1 MKKIFYIVLLLTIMP
16 FVAFAQNS
24 VSGTVTDA
32 NGEPIPGVN
41 VLLKGTSNGTSTDFD
56 GLYSI
61 QTTKSSDVLVFSY
74 LGFKTTNELVGNRS
88 EVNIILQ
95 SSNEQL
101 DEIVIVG
108 YGSVRKRDL
117 TGSVAQVSSDELNNT
132 ATSNFDQALAGRVS
146 GVQISSVDGTP
157 GEGLNITIRGGNSIT
172 GDNSP
177 LYVVDGI
184 PMDDFDPGSISTND
198 IKSFD
203 IQKDASAT
211 AIYGSRAAN
220 GVILITTKQGRKDG
234 KTDVRISASH
244 GVQWIPNRLET
255 LSPYEY
261 VKYQEQVALAIDNYV
276 PGQYVGYFKES
287 WVDPELYRD
296 MEGTSWQDE
305 IFRIASTNKYNAS
318 MSGGNS
324 TTNVYFSTEFLDQE
338 GTMINTGFKKIY
350 NNLKFGHKINN
361 KTKLNGYLQY
371 TYLNRA
377 GVGISGNSYTS
388 VIRDAIQ
395 FRPVEP
401 INSDGLEA
409 GGYDPTDQSQK
420 YLFNPVKNLMNTDRQ
435 RRSDVLRGSLGL
447 THRFNSDLVLKLS
460 GSYQIDSR
468 KETTFFGKD
477 TQQGTRGSDHING
490 SVTNR
495 RYQTLS
501 SSNTLAY
508 NKTIDQHRFSLLG
521 GMEMQTKDYEYSWMK
536 NSEIPTDLFG
546 IDKIGLGISPAI
558 PQTLSSRNALLS
570 YFGRVNYN
578 LHDKYLFT
586 ATYRADGS
594 SKFNKDNRW
603 GYFPSFSAAWK
614 ISDENFLKDVE
625 AVSFAKV
632 RAGWG
637 ITGNNRIGDY
647 DAYSQLNA
655 STSSGYVWGHGEN
668 YIPGAYQSNLGV
680 PNLRWES
687 TAQSN
692 IGLDLGFLDQNIE
705 LTVDYYNKQTSDLLL
720 NAEMALHTG
729 FNKVQQNIGKVEN
742 KGLEI
747 SLNTTNI
754 NKDKFKW
761 YTSFNISFNEN
772 KTIAL
777 NDGQTAIYTNPNW
790 NGSYSEYQYITQV
803 GQPVGMMYGLE
814 FDRIYQ
820 LDDFNWDNEYQTYV
834 LKEGVPDNGAL
845 PVGPGSV
852 KFIDQNGDGTINELD
867 REIIGNPH
875 PKHFGGFSN
884 TFEVGNFDVSALL
897 QWSYG
902 FDIMNANKAVFE
914 VPTAGKQSGFAALS
928 DAWSPLNTDT
938 TVGAIR
944 YMTVYGAPPKG
955 NQMDDRYIED
965 GSYLKLKSVS
975 VGYTLP
981 NEALEAM
988 KVKKFRIYLTGQNL
1002 FTWTKYSGYD
1012 PDVSVGKYGAL
1023 TPRLDYSA
1031 YPQSTTIMGG
1041 IDITF

>member
-1 MKKIFYIVLLLTIMP
+1 
-16 FVAFAQNS
+16 
-24 VSGTVTDA
+24 
-32 NGEPIPGVN
+32 
-41 VLLKGTSNGTSTDFD
+41 
-56 GLYSI
+56 
-61 QTTKSSDVLVFSY
+61 
-74 LGFKTTNELVGNRS
+74 
-88 EVNIILQ
+88 
-95 SSNEQL
+95 
-101 DEIVIVG
+101 
-108 YGSVRKRDL
+108 
-117 TGSVAQVSSDELNNT
+117 
-132 ATSNFDQALAGRVS
+132 
-146 GVQISSVDGTP
+146 
-157 GEGLNITIRGGNSIT
+157 
-172 GDNSP
+172 
-177 LYVVDGI
+177 
-184 PMDDFDPGSISTND
+184 
-198 IKSFD
+198 
-203 IQKDASAT
+203 
-211 AIYGSRAAN
+211 
-220 GVILITTKQGRKDG
+220 
-234 KTDVRISASH
+234 
-244 GVQWIPNRLET
+244 
-255 LSPYEY
+255 
-261 VKYQEQVALAIDNYV
+261 
-276 PGQYVGYFKES
+276 
-287 WVDPELYRD
+287 
-296 MEGTSWQDE
+296 
-305 IFRIASTNKYNAS
+305 
-318 MSGGNS
+318 
-324 TTNVYFSTEFLDQE
+324 
-338 GTMINTGFKKIY
+338 
-350 NNLKFGHKINN
+350 
-361 KTKLNGYLQY
+361 
-371 TYLNRA
+371 
-377 GVGISGNSYTS
+377 
-388 VIRDAIQ
+388 
-395 FRPVEP
+395 
-401 INSDGLEA
+401 
-409 GGYDPTDQSQK
+409 
-420 YLFNPVKNLMNTDRQ
+420 
-435 RRSDVLRGSLGL
+435 L
-447 THRFNSDLVLKLS
+447 THRFNADLVLKLS

-521 GMEMQTKDYEYSWMK
+521 GMEMQTKDYEYAWMK

-578 LHDKYLFT
+578 LQDKYLFT

-655 STSSGYVWGHGEN
+655 STTSGYVWGNGEN

-729 FNKVQQNIGKVEN
+729 FDKVQQNIGKVEN

-754 NKDKFKW
+754 NTDKLKW
-761 YTSFNISFNEN
+761 YSSFNISFNKN

-777 NDGQTAIYTNPNW
+777 NDGQTAIFTNPNW
-790 NGSYSEYQYITQV
+790 NGSYSEYQYITEV

-834 LKEGVPDNGAL
+834 LKDGVPDNGAL

-884 TFEVGNFDVSALL
+884 TLEIGNFDISALL

-914 VPTAGKQSGFAALS
+914 VPGAGKQSGFAALA

-938 TVGAIR
+938 NIGAIR

-975 VGYTLP
+975 VGFTLP